1 MRGIAATLAH
11 PLEVPLQLMEL
22 LLGAILQIAVA
33 GNHCAELEMKRPG
46 VAVLGVLEEN
56 TIRRKV
62 QSSFP
67 YCHASEMLTPARRQI
82 GPSAQAMP
90 KRPGGSQRI
99 RRTAPYPPS

>member
-1 MRGIAATLAH
+1 
-11 PLEVPLQLMEL
+11 MEL